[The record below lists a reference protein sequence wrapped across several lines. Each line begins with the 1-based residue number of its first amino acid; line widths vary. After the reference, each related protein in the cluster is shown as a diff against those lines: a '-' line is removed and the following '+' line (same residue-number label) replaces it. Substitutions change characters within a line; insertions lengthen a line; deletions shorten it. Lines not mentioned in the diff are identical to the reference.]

1 MTEQFLINA
10 FTRLEARIQGL
21 EDAHNALAAQ
31 CIALTGQGND
41 LVRLTDSIISVMER
55 VQNRSVVI
63 DALDAAPQEPPNA

>member
-1 MTEQFLINA
+1 MTEQFLSNA
-10 FTRLEARIQGL
+10 FIRLEARIQGL
-21 EDAHNALAAQ
+21 EDAHNVLAAQ